1 MEPGGTLHFRRSW
14 GLPRLPGCFGGW
26 TRCVGTAHP
35 LCTTVRRYPVAA
47 SRRAFSRSL
56 LMRPQDTGSPI
67 RRGDGPGGTGC
78 GHLRTANLPTVGIPS
93 NPVELRRCRGGCN
106 AVETVCHIL
115 QACPVAHDSRVH
127 RHNAVATKIA
137 VQCRKDG
144 REVLEEPHIRHPDG
158 TLYKPDLIVFRS
170 PTDAIVCDVQVSW
183 EVGPSS
189 AEVWRRKRDVYGNP
203 KFLEAARRRW
213 PGTTFEFLP
222 LIVGARGVWP
232 SCNAPTSQALR
243 IHAGLRRSCVAAV
256 LKWGCSAHRSFM
268 KRVWKDGATRRF
280 RMGNN

>member
-1 MEPGGTLHFRRSW
+1 
-14 GLPRLPGCFGGW
+14 
-26 TRCVGTAHP
+26 
-35 LCTTVRRYPVAA
+35 
-47 SRRAFSRSL
+47 
-56 LMRPQDTGSPI
+56 MRPQDTGSPI

-93 NPVELRRCRGGCN
+93 NPVELRRCSN

-115 QACPVAHDSRVH
+115 QACPVAHDSRIH
-127 RHNAVATKIA
+127 RHKAVATKIA